1 MSTTR
6 MAGTTGTNI
15 TEVTGMNMAGAN
27 ITVLDHIPTHID
39 TEKLAEKLRISDE
52 DDNLADFSQLVED
65 AKGIARPKGLYTEV
79 YIDEKGEDF
88 IAARGYVFKS
98 TVLRRN
104 LDKVYR
110 FFPYMATCGTELEK
124 WSETVNDPLLRYWAD
139 AIKESFL
146 RCALEVLREHFTASV
161 KIERYSSMNP
171 GSLPD
176 WPITEQKKLFSLT
189 GDVEGLIGVRL
200 TESCLMIPVK
210 SISGILF
217 PNETGFDNC
226 QLCQRKNCPGR
237 RAEYIPDSMV

>member
-1 MSTTR
+1 MR
-6 MAGTTGTNI
+6 GRGF
-15 TEVTGMNMAGAN
+15 
-27 ITVLDHIPTHID
+27 HHRP
-39 TEKLAEKLRISDE
+39 
-52 DDNLADFSQLVED
+52 
-65 AKGIARPKGLYTEV
+65 GICFQKHCPA
-79 YIDEKGEDF
+79 
-88 IAARGYVFKS
+88 
-98 TVLRRN
+98 RN

-189 GDVEGLIGVRL
+189 GDVEGLIGVHL

-217 PNETGFDNC
+217 PNETGFNNC